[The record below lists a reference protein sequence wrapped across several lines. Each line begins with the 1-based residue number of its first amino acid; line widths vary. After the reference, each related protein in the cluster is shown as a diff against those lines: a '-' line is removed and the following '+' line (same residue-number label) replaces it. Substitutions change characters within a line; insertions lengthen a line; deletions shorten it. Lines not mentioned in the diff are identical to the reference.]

1 MRVAAPF
8 ERLRDAADAASARQG
23 ARPRVFLAAIGAPAA
38 HGRRVGF
45 ARELF
50 EAGGLDALVD
60 AGAADA
66 AEAAARF
73 AASGAA
79 VACLCGSDEAYGE
92 CAESFARRAEEG
104 RRAPCRSSGQG
115 RATSEAALR
124 DAGVDDFIFAGCDAV
139 AALARTF
146 RWAGRRMLGRLR
158 RIG

>member
-1 MRVAAPF
+1 
-8 ERLRDAADAASARQG
+8 LARQG
-23 ARPRVFLAAIGAPAA
+23 VRPRVFLAAIGAPAA

-50 EAGGLDALVD
+50 EAGGLDALVE

-92 CAESFARRAEEG
+92 CAESFAAALKKAGARHVVLAG
-104 RRAPCRSSGQG
+104 KAG
-115 RATSEAALR
+115 TSEAALR

-139 AALARTF
+139 AALERSF
-146 RWAGRRMLGRLR
+146 RRLGVEF
-158 RIG
+158 